1 MSSEDGDKSPVGGRW
16 KEYTQESWTRTSI
29 VGGSGGTGFQ
39 QDKRMNDPSMDWMN
53 SKSTRKEFFDNL
65 EQQYTYFCY
74 GKGN

>member
-1 MSSEDGDKSPVGGRW
+1 MKSRRLRVRALF
-16 KEYTQESWTRTSI
+16 RTSI

-74 GKGN
+74 GKGNRNFN